1 MLLHPTSATIVRQLQ
16 VILLQLQRLLH
27 FLLQRLSYL
36 LLPSLPYLLL
46 QRLSYLLLQC
56 LASLLYLQGL
66 ASLLYLQ
73 SLAALL
79 HLQSLAALLHLQS
92 LAALLHLKS
101 LAALLHL
108 LLHLQPPV
116 LFLFHRFH
124 YFTESLH
131 SLSQKYF
138 DQQQPALQA
147 GLLAWAMGP
156 VHGAVLGSV
165 QRNHHDRTPR

>member
-46 QRLSYLLLQC
+46 QRLASLLLQR
-56 LASLLYLQGL
+56 LAYLLYLQGL

-73 SLAALL
+73 SLTALL
-79 HLQSLAALLHLQS
+79 HLQSLAALLHLQ
-92 LAALLHLKS
+92 S

-124 YFTESLH
+124 YFTEFLH

-147 GLLAWAMGP
+147 GLLAWAMGS